1 MAETKRRVLL
11 IDDELGIIKTVGKRL
26 EVAGYDVMT
35 AMDGEDGLSKAQ
47 LGRPD
52 VILLDLML
60 PKKSGFEVCAAL
72 KKGPQHQHI
81 PIIIFTGKGQE
92 MDERLC
98 RELGANAYISK
109 PHGSKALI
117 EQIDVLLGRLPLSS
131 GETTMSPPGSPT
143 P

>member
-1 MAETKRRVLL
+1 MAETRRRILL
-11 IDDELGIIKTVGKRL
+11 VDDEPSIIKMIGKAL
-26 EVAGYDVMT
+26 ELKGYEVLT
-35 AMDGEDGLSKAQ
+35 AMDGEDGLTKAQ
-47 LGRPD
+47 LGHPD

-72 KKGPQHQHI
+72 KGDPRYQRI

-98 RELGANAYISK
+98 REIGADAYLSK

-117 EQIDVLLGRLPLSS
+117 EQIEALLGALP
-131 GETTMSPPGSPT
+131 PPA
-143 P
+143 

>member
-1 MAETKRRVLL
+1 MAEARRRILL
-11 IDDELGIIKTVGKRL
+11 VDDEPSIIKMIGKAL
-26 EVAGYDVMT
+26 ELKGYEVLV
-35 AMDGEDGLSKAQ
+35 AMDGEDGLTKAR
-47 LGRPD
+47 LGHPD

-72 KKGPQHQHI
+72 KGDPRYQRI

-98 RELGANAYISK
+98 REIGADAYLSK

-117 EQIDVLLGRLPLSS
+117 EQIEALLGALP
-131 GETTMSPPGSPT
+131 PPAP
-143 P
+143 